1 MFSTISEWSYQLMSP
16 LMDVANATKSIPLL
30 FAFLLGIVGTLAPC
44 QLTGNI
50 SAITIYGNQS
60 LQKRNIWKHIL
71 LFILG
76 KIIAFTTLGLLVW
89 FLGKEI
95 QQILTL
101 YFPWLRK
108 LIGPLLIIMGVIL
121 SGIIKGR
128 NFFSTIFPITS
139 IRKQNEVS
147 SFFLGFFFSLAF
159 CPTMFVLFFG
169 TLIPLSLTSNYGY
182 LFPTFF
188 SIGTVLPVVVLLSII
203 SYLGLNGTLLKKSRK
218 IGKNIQRIAGVLLV
232 LIGLYDTDLYW

>member
-1 MFSTISEWSYQLMSP
+1 MSP
-16 LMDVANATKSIPLL
+16 LIDVANATKSVPLL

-50 SAITIYGNQS
+50 SAITLYGNQS
-60 LQKRNIWKHIL
+60 LQKRYAWKHIL

-108 LIGPLLIIMGVIL
+108 MMGPLLILMGLLL

-128 NFFSTIFPITS
+128 YFFSIKFIQN
-139 IRKQNEVS
+139 QNEVG
-147 SFFLGFFFSLAF
+147 SFLLGFFFSLAF

-169 TLIPLSLTSNYGY
+169 TVNPFIFIIYVRVLVSVI
-182 LFPTFF
+182 LFGRDGSPYRY
-188 SIGTVLPVVVLLSII
+188 IHVYHLLSWIKW
-203 SYLGLNGTLLKKSRK
+203 ST
-218 IGKNIQRIAGVLLV
+218 
-232 LIGLYDTDLYW
+232 T

>member
-1 MFSTISEWSYQLMSP
+1 MSP

-50 SAITIYGNQS
+50 SAITLYGNQS
-60 LQKRNIWKHIL
+60 LQKGHAWKHIL

-108 LIGPLLIIMGVIL
+108 IIGPLLILMGL
-121 SGIIKGR
+121 MLAGIIKGR
-128 NFFSTIFPITS
+128 SFFSIKF
-139 IRKQNEVS
+139 IRKQNEVG
-147 SFFLGFFFSLAF
+147 SFLLGFFFSLAF

-169 TLIPLSLTSNYGY
+169 TLIPLSFSYNYGY

-188 SIGTVLPVVVLLSII
+188 SIGTALPIVILLFII
-203 SYLGLNGTLLKKSRK
+203 SYLGLNGALLKKSRK
-218 IGKNIQRIAGVLLV
+218 IGKYIQLIAGVLLILV
-232 LIGLYDTDLYW
+232 GIYDISLYWV

>member
-50 SAITIYGNQS
+50 SAITLYGNQS
-60 LQKRNIWKHIL
+60 LQKGHAWKHLL

-108 LIGPLLIIMGVIL
+108 LIGPLLIIMGVVL
-121 SGIIKGR
+121 SGIIQGR
-128 NFFSTIFPITS
+128 NFFSTIFPITF
-139 IRKQNEVS
+139 IRKQNEIS
-147 SFFLGFFFSLAF
+147 SFLLGFFFSLAF

-188 SIGTVLPVVVLLSII
+188 SIGTALPILVLLSII

-218 IGKNIQRIAGVLLV
+218 IGKNIQRIAGVLLI
-232 LIGLYDTDLYW
+232 LIGLYDTALYW

>member
-16 LMDVANATKSIPLL
+16 LMDAANTTKSVPLL
-30 FAFLLGIVGTLAPC
+30 FSFLLGIVGTLAPY

-50 SAITIYGNQS
+50 SAITLYSTQS
-60 LQKRNIWKHIL
+60 LQKGHVWKHLL

-76 KIIAFTTLGLLVW
+76 KIMAFTILGLLVW

-108 LIGPLLIIMGVIL
+108 MMGPLLILMGL
-121 SGIIKGR
+121 MLAGIIKAR
-128 NFFSTIFPITS
+128 NFFSIKF
-139 IRKQNEVS
+139 IREQNEVG
-147 SFFLGFFFSLAF
+147 SFLLGFFFSLAF

-169 TLIPLSLTSNYGY
+169 TLIPLSLSYNYGY

-188 SIGTVLPVVVLLSII
+188 SIGTALPIVVLMSFI
-203 SYLGLNGTLLKKSRK
+203 SYLGLNGALLKKSRK
-218 IGKNIQRIAGVLLV
+218 IGNSIQRIAGFLLI
-232 LIGLYDTDLYW
+232 LIGFYDTALYW

>member
-1 MFSTISEWSYQLMSP
+1 M
-16 LMDVANATKSIPLL
+16 
-30 FAFLLGIVGTLAPC
+30 
-44 QLTGNI
+44 
-50 SAITIYGNQS
+50 
-60 LQKRNIWKHIL
+60 

-108 LIGPLLIIMGVIL
+108 IIGPLLILMGL
-121 SGIIKGR
+121 MLAGIIKGR
-128 NFFSTIFPITS
+128 SFFSIKF
-139 IRKQNEVS
+139 IRKQNEVG
-147 SFFLGFFFSLAF
+147 SFLLGFFFSLAF

-169 TLIPLSLTSNYGY
+169 TLIPLSFSSNYGY

-188 SIGTVLPVVVLLSII
+188 SIGTALPIVVL
-203 SYLGLNGTLLKKSRK
+203 NVHHLLPWIKWDFTEKEPKNRKKHSAYSRCSPY
-218 IGKNIQRIAGVLLV
+218 INRAL
-232 LIGLYDTDLYW
+232 

>member
-50 SAITIYGNQS
+50 SAITLYGNQS
-60 LQKRNIWKHIL
+60 LQKGHAWKHIL

-76 KIIAFTTLGLLVW
+76 KIIAFTTLGLFVW

-108 LIGPLLIIMGVIL
+108 IIGPLLILMGL
-121 SGIIKGR
+121 MLAGIIKGR
-128 NFFSTIFPITS
+128 NFFPIKF
-139 IRKQNEVS
+139 IRKQNEVG
-147 SFFLGFFFSLAF
+147 SFLLGFFFSLAF

-169 TLIPLSLTSNYGY
+169 TLIPLSFSYNYGY

-188 SIGTVLPVVVLLSII
+188 SIGTALPIVVLMFII
-203 SYLGLNGTLLKKSRK
+203 FYLGLNGALLKKSRK
-218 IGKNIQRIAGVLLV
+218 IGKIIQLITGVLLI
-232 LIGLYDTDLYW
+232 LIGLYDTTLYW

>member
-50 SAITIYGNQS
+50 SAITLYGNQS
-60 LQKRNIWKHIL
+60 LQKGHAWKHIL

-76 KIIAFTTLGLLVW
+76 KIIAFTTLGLFVW

-108 LIGPLLIIMGVIL
+108 IIGPLLILMGL
-121 SGIIKGR
+121 MLAGIIKGR
-128 NFFSTIFPITS
+128 NFFPIKF
-139 IRKQNEVS
+139 IRKQNEVGS
-147 SFFLGFFFSLAF
+147 CLLGFFFSLAF

-169 TLIPLSLTSNYGY
+169 TLIPLSFSYNYGY

-188 SIGTVLPVVVLLSII
+188 SIGTALPIVVLMFII
-203 SYLGLNGTLLKKSRK
+203 FYLGLNGALLKKSRK
-218 IGKNIQRIAGVLLV
+218 IGKIIQLITGVLLI
-232 LIGLYDTDLYW
+232 LIGLYDTTLYW

>member
-1 MFSTISEWSYQLMSP
+1 MSP
-16 LMDVANATKSIPLL
+16 LMDAANATKSVPLL
-30 FAFLLGIVGTLAPC
+30 FAFLLGVVGTLAPC

-50 SAITIYGNQS
+50 SAITLYGNQS
-60 LQKRNIWKHIL
+60 LQKGHAWKHVL

-76 KIIAFTTLGLLVW
+76 KIIAFTTLGLFVW

-108 LIGPLLIIMGVIL
+108 TIGPLLILMGL
-121 SGIIKGR
+121 MLAGIIKSR
-128 NFFSTIFPITS
+128 NFFSIKF
-139 IRKQNEVS
+139 IRKQNEVG
-147 SFFLGFFFSLAF
+147 SFLLGFFFSLAF

-169 TLIPLSLTSNYGY
+169 TLIPLSFSYNYGY

-188 SIGTVLPVVVLLSII
+188 SIGTALPIVILLFII
-203 SYLGLNGTLLKKSRK
+203 SYLGLNGALLKKSRK
-218 IGKNIQRIAGVLLV
+218 IGENIQLIAGILLI
-232 LIGLYDTDLYW
+232 LIGLYDISLYWV

>member
-1 MFSTISEWSYQLMSP
+1 MFSIISEWSYQLMSP
-16 LMDVANATKSIPLL
+16 LIDVANATKSVPLL

-50 SAITIYGNQS
+50 SAITLYSNQS
-60 LQKRNIWKHIL
+60 LQKGHVWKHIL

-76 KIIAFTTLGLLVW
+76 KIMAFTTLGLLVW

-108 LIGPLLIIMGVIL
+108 MMGPLLILMGL
-121 SGIIKGR
+121 MLAGIIKAR
-128 NFFSTIFPITS
+128 NFFSIKF
-139 IRKQNEVS
+139 IRKQNETG
-147 SFFLGFFFSLAF
+147 SFLLGFFFSLAF

-169 TLIPLSLTSNYGY
+169 TLIPLSFSYNYGY

-188 SIGTVLPVVVLLSII
+188 SLGTALPIVGIMFII
-203 SYLGLNGTLLKKSRK
+203 SYLGLNGTLLKKSRN
-218 IGKNIQRIAGVLLV
+218 IGKRVQQVAGVLLI
-232 LIGLYDTDLYW
+232 LIGLYDTALYW

>member
-1 MFSTISEWSYQLMSP
+1 MSP
-16 LMDVANATKSIPLL
+16 LMDAANATKSVPLL
-30 FAFLLGIVGTLAPC
+30 FSFLLGIVGTLAPC

-50 SAITIYGNQS
+50 SAITLYSNQS
-60 LQKRNIWKHIL
+60 LQKGHVWKHIL

-76 KIIAFTTLGLLVW
+76 KIMAFTTLGLLVW

-108 LIGPLLIIMGVIL
+108 MMGPLLILMGL
-121 SGIIKGR
+121 MLAGIIKAR
-128 NFFSTIFPITS
+128 NFFSIKF
-139 IRKQNEVS
+139 IRKQNETG
-147 SFFLGFFFSLAF
+147 SFLLGFFFSLAF

-169 TLIPLSLTSNYGY
+169 TLIPLSFSYNYGY

-188 SIGTVLPVVVLLSII
+188 SLGTALPIVGIMFII
-203 SYLGLNGTLLKKSRK
+203 SYLGLNGTLLKKSRN
-218 IGKNIQRIAGVLLV
+218 IGKRVQQVAGVLLI
-232 LIGLYDTDLYW
+232 LIGLYDTALYW

>member
-1 MFSTISEWSYQLMSP
+1 MFSIISEWSYQLMSP
-16 LMDVANATKSIPLL
+16 LMDAANATKSVPLL

-50 SAITIYGNQS
+50 SAITLYSNQS
-60 LQKRNIWKHIL
+60 LQKGHVWKHIL

-76 KIIAFTTLGLLVW
+76 KIMAFTTLGLLVW

-108 LIGPLLIIMGVIL
+108 IMGPLLILMGL
-121 SGIIKGR
+121 MLAGIIKAR
-128 NFFSTIFPITS
+128 NFFSIKF
-139 IRKQNEVS
+139 IRKQNETG
-147 SFFLGFFFSLAF
+147 SFLLGFFFSLAF

-169 TLIPLSLTSNYGY
+169 TLIPLSFSYNYGY

-188 SIGTVLPVVVLLSII
+188 SLGTALPIVGIMFII
-203 SYLGLNGTLLKKSRK
+203 SYLGLNGTLLKKSRN
-218 IGKNIQRIAGVLLV
+218 IGKRVQQVAGVLLI
-232 LIGLYDTDLYW
+232 LIGLYDTALYW

>member
-1 MFSTISEWSYQLMSP
+1 MSP
-16 LMDVANATKSIPLL
+16 LMNVANATKSVPLL
-30 FAFLLGIVGTLAPC
+30 FAFLLGVVGTLAPC

-50 SAITIYGNQS
+50 SAITLYGNQS
-60 LQKRNIWKHIL
+60 LQKGHAWKHIL

-108 LIGPLLIIMGVIL
+108 LIGPLLILMGL
-121 SGIIKGR
+121 MLTGIIKGR
-128 NFFSTIFPITS
+128 SFFSIKF
-139 IRKQNEVS
+139 IRKQNEVG
-147 SFFLGFFFSLAF
+147 SFLLGFFFSFAF

-169 TLIPLSLTSNYGY
+169 TLIPLSFSYNYGY

-188 SIGTVLPVVVLLSII
+188 SIGTALPIVILMFII
-203 SYLGLNGTLLKKSRK
+203 SYLGLNGALLKKSRK
-218 IGKNIQRIAGVLLV
+218 IGKTIQLITGVLLI
-232 LIGLYDTDLYW
+232 LIGFYDISLYWI

>member
-1 MFSTISEWSYQLMSP
+1 MSP
-16 LMDVANATKSIPLL
+16 LMNVANATKSIPLL

-50 SAITIYGNQS
+50 SAITLYGNQS
-60 LQKRNIWKHIL
+60 LQKGHAWKHIL

-76 KIIAFTTLGLLVW
+76 KIIAFTTLGLFVW

-108 LIGPLLIIMGVIL
+108 IIGPLLILMGL
-121 SGIIKGR
+121 MLAGIIKSR
-128 NFFSTIFPITS
+128 NFFSIKF
-139 IRKQNEVS
+139 IRKQNEVG
-147 SFFLGFFFSLAF
+147 SFLLGFFFSLAF

-169 TLIPLSLTSNYGY
+169 TLIPLSFSYNYGY

-188 SIGTVLPVVVLLSII
+188 SIGTALPIVVLMFII

-218 IGKNIQRIAGVLLV
+218 IGKNIQRIAGVLLI
-232 LIGLYDTDLYW
+232 LIGLYDTVLYW

>member
-16 LMDVANATKSIPLL
+16 LMDVANATKSVPLL
-30 FAFLLGIVGTLAPC
+30 FAFLLGVVGTLAPC
-44 QLTGNI
+44 QLTGNV
-50 SAITIYGNQS
+50 SAITLYGNQS
-60 LQKRNIWKHIL
+60 LQKGHAWKHIL

-76 KIIAFTTLGLLVW
+76 KIIAFTTLGLFVW

-108 LIGPLLIIMGVIL
+108 IIGPLLILMGL
-121 SGIIKGR
+121 MLADIIKGR
-128 NFFSTIFPITS
+128 NFFSIKF
-139 IRKQNEVS
+139 IRKQNKVG
-147 SFFLGFFFSLAF
+147 SFLLGFFFSLAF

-169 TLIPLSLTSNYGY
+169 TLIPLSFSYNYGY

-188 SIGTVLPVVVLLSII
+188 SIGTALPIVLLLFII
-203 SYLGLNGTLLKKSRK
+203 SYLGLNGALLKKSRK
-218 IGKNIQRIAGVLLV
+218 IGKTIQLIAGILLILV
-232 LIGLYDTDLYW
+232 GLYDTTLYW

>member
-16 LMDVANATKSIPLL
+16 LMNVANATKSVPLL
-30 FAFLLGIVGTLAPC
+30 FAFLLGVVGTLAPC

-50 SAITIYGNQS
+50 SAITLYGNQS
-60 LQKRNIWKHIL
+60 LQKGHAWKHIL

-76 KIIAFTTLGLLVW
+76 KIIAFTTLGLFVW

-108 LIGPLLIIMGVIL
+108 IIGPLLILMGL
-121 SGIIKGR
+121 MLAGIIKGR
-128 NFFSTIFPITS
+128 SFFSIKF
-139 IRKQNEVS
+139 IRKQNEVG
-147 SFFLGFFFSLAF
+147 SFLLGFFFSLAF

-169 TLIPLSLTSNYGY
+169 TLIPLSFSYNYGY

-188 SIGTVLPVVVLLSII
+188 SIGTALPIVILMSII
-203 SYLGLNGTLLKKSRK
+203 SYLGLNGALLKKSRK
-218 IGKNIQRIAGVLLV
+218 IGKTIQLIAGILLILV
-232 LIGLYDTDLYW
+232 GFYDISLYWI

>member
-1 MFSTISEWSYQLMSP
+1 MFSTISECSYQLLSP
-16 LMDVANATKSIPLL
+16 LMDVANATKSVPLL
-30 FAFLLGIVGTLAPC
+30 FAFLLGVVGTFAPC
-44 QLTGNI
+44 QLTGNV
-50 SAITIYGNQS
+50 SAITFYGNIF
-60 LQKRNIWKHIL
+60 LQKGRAWKHIL

-76 KIIAFTTLGLLVW
+76 KIIAFTTLGLFVW

-108 LIGPLLIIMGVIL
+108 IIGPLLILMGL
-121 SGIIKGR
+121 MLAGIIKGR
-128 NFFSTIFPITS
+128 NFFSIKFIG
-139 IRKQNEVS
+139 KQNEVG
-147 SFFLGFFFSLAF
+147 SFLLGFFFSLAF

-169 TLIPLSLTSNYGY
+169 TLIPLSFSYNYGY

-188 SIGTVLPVVVLLSII
+188 SIGTALPIVILMFII

-218 IGKNIQRIAGVLLV
+218 IGKTIQLIAGILLI
-232 LIGLYDTDLYW
+232 LIGLYDISLYWV

>member
-1 MFSTISEWSYQLMSP
+1 MFSIISEWSYQLMSP
-16 LMDVANATKSIPLL
+16 LIDVANATKSVPLL

-50 SAITIYGNQS
+50 SAITLYSNQS
-60 LQKRNIWKHIL
+60 LQKGHVWKHIL

-76 KIIAFTTLGLLVW
+76 KIMAFTTLGLLVW

-108 LIGPLLIIMGVIL
+108 MMGPLLILMGLMVA
-121 SGIIKGR
+121 GIIKAR
-128 NFFSTIFPITS
+128 NFFSIKF
-139 IRKQNEVS
+139 IRKQNETG
-147 SFFLGFFFSLAF
+147 SFLLGFFFSLAF

-169 TLIPLSLTSNYGY
+169 TLIPLSFSYNYGY

-188 SIGTVLPVVVLLSII
+188 SLGTALPIVGIMFII
-203 SYLGLNGTLLKKSRK
+203 SYLGLNGTLLKKSRN
-218 IGKNIQRIAGVLLV
+218 IGKPVQQVAGVLLI
-232 LIGLYDTDLYW
+232 LIGLYDTALYW

>member
-16 LMDVANATKSIPLL
+16 LMDAANTTKSVPLL
-30 FAFLLGIVGTLAPC
+30 FSFLLGIVGTLAPC

-50 SAITIYGNQS
+50 SAITLYSTQS
-60 LQKRNIWKHIL
+60 LQKGHVWKHLL

-76 KIIAFTTLGLLVW
+76 KIMAFTILGLLVW
-89 FLGKEI
+89 FLGKAI

-108 LIGPLLIIMGVIL
+108 MMGPLLILMGL
-121 SGIIKGR
+121 MLAGIIKAR
-128 NFFSTIFPITS
+128 NFFSIKF
-139 IRKQNEVS
+139 IREQNEVG
-147 SFFLGFFFSLAF
+147 SFLLGFFFSLAF

-169 TLIPLSLTSNYGY
+169 TLIPLSLSYNYGY

-188 SIGTVLPVVVLLSII
+188 SIGTALPIVVLMSFI
-203 SYLGLNGTLLKKSRK
+203 SYLGLNGALLKKSRK
-218 IGKNIQRIAGVLLV
+218 IGNSIQRIAGFLLI
-232 LIGLYDTDLYW
+232 LIGFYDTALYW

>member
-50 SAITIYGNQS
+50 SAITLYGNQS
-60 LQKRNIWKHIL
+60 LQKGHAWKHIL

-76 KIIAFTTLGLLVW
+76 KIIAFTTLGLFVW

-108 LIGPLLIIMGVIL
+108 IIGPLLILMGL
-121 SGIIKGR
+121 MLAGIIKSR
-128 NFFSTIFPITS
+128 NFFSIKF
-139 IRKQNEVS
+139 IRKQNEVG
-147 SFFLGFFFSLAF
+147 SFLLGFFFSLAF

-169 TLIPLSLTSNYGY
+169 TLIPLSFSYNYGY

-188 SIGTVLPVVVLLSII
+188 SIGTALPIVILLFII
-203 SYLGLNGTLLKKSRK
+203 SYLGLNGELLKKSRK
-218 IGKNIQRIAGVLLV
+218 IGKNIQSITGVLLI
-232 LIGLYDTDLYW
+232 LIGIYDTALYW

>member
-1 MFSTISEWSYQLMSP
+1 MSP

-50 SAITIYGNQS
+50 SAITLYGNQS
-60 LQKRNIWKHIL
+60 LQKGHAWKHIL

-76 KIIAFTTLGLLVW
+76 KIIAFTTLGLFVW

-108 LIGPLLIIMGVIL
+108 IIGPLLILMGL
-121 SGIIKGR
+121 MLAGIIKGR
-128 NFFSTIFPITS
+128 NFFPIKF
-139 IRKQNEVS
+139 IRKQNEVGS
-147 SFFLGFFFSLAF
+147 CLLGFFFSLAF

-169 TLIPLSLTSNYGY
+169 TLIPLSFSYNYGY

-188 SIGTVLPVVVLLSII
+188 SIGTALPIVVLMFII
-203 SYLGLNGTLLKKSRK
+203 FYLGLNGALLKKSRK
-218 IGKNIQRIAGVLLV
+218 IGKIIQLITGVLLI
-232 LIGLYDTDLYW
+232 LIGLYDTTLYW

>member
-50 SAITIYGNQS
+50 SAITLYGNQS
-60 LQKRNIWKHIL
+60 LQKGHAWKHIL

-76 KIIAFTTLGLLVW
+76 KIIAFTTLGLFVW

-108 LIGPLLIIMGVIL
+108 IIGPLLILMGL
-121 SGIIKGR
+121 MLAGIIKGR
-128 NFFSTIFPITS
+128 NFFPIKF
-139 IRKQNEVS
+139 IRKQNEVGS
-147 SFFLGFFFSLAF
+147 CLLGFFFSLAF

-169 TLIPLSLTSNYGY
+169 TLIPLSFSYNYGY

-188 SIGTVLPVVVLLSII
+188 SIGTALPIVVLMFII
-203 SYLGLNGTLLKKSRK
+203 FYLGLNGALLKKSRK
-218 IGKNIQRIAGVLLV
+218 IGKFIQLITGVLLI
-232 LIGLYDTDLYW
+232 LIGLYDTTLYW

>member
-16 LMDVANATKSIPLL
+16 LIDVANATKSVPLL

-50 SAITIYGNQS
+50 SAITLYGNQS
-60 LQKRNIWKHIL
+60 LQKGHAWKHIL

-108 LIGPLLIIMGVIL
+108 IIGPLLILMGL
-121 SGIIKGR
+121 MLAGIIKGR
-128 NFFSTIFPITS
+128 SFFSIKF
-139 IRKQNEVS
+139 IRKQNEIG
-147 SFFLGFFFSLAF
+147 SFLLGFFFSLAF

-169 TLIPLSLTSNYGY
+169 TLIPLSFSYNYGY

-188 SIGTVLPVVVLLSII
+188 SIGTALPIVILMFII
-203 SYLGLNGTLLKKSRK
+203 SYLGLNGALLKKSRK
-218 IGKNIQRIAGVLLV
+218 IGKHIQLIAGILLILV
-232 LIGLYDTDLYW
+232 GIYDISLYWV

>member
-16 LMDVANATKSIPLL
+16 LMDVANATKSVPLL
-30 FAFLLGIVGTLAPC
+30 FAFLLGVVGTLAPC

-50 SAITIYGNQS
+50 SAVTLYGNQS
-60 LQKRNIWKHIL
+60 LQKGHAWKHIL

-108 LIGPLLIIMGVIL
+108 IIGPLLILMEL
-121 SGIIKGR
+121 MLAGIIKSR
-128 NFFSTIFPITS
+128 NFFSIKF
-139 IRKQNEVS
+139 IRKQNEVG
-147 SFFLGFFFSLAF
+147 SFLLGFFFSLAF

-169 TLIPLSLTSNYGY
+169 TLIPLSFSFNYGY

-188 SIGTVLPVVVLLSII
+188 SIGTALPIVILLFII
-203 SYLGLNGTLLKKSRK
+203 SYLGLNSALLKKSRK
-218 IGKNIQRIAGVLLV
+218 IGRNIQLIAGILLILV
-232 LIGLYDTDLYW
+232 GLYDISLYWI

>member
-1 MFSTISEWSYQLMSP
+1 MSP
-16 LMDVANATKSIPLL
+16 LMDVANATKSVPLL
-30 FAFLLGIVGTLAPC
+30 FAFLLGVVGTLAPC

-50 SAITIYGNQS
+50 SAVTLYGNQS
-60 LQKRNIWKHIL
+60 LQKGHAWKHIL

-76 KIIAFTTLGLLVW
+76 KIIAFTTLGLFVW

-108 LIGPLLIIMGVIL
+108 IIGPLLILMGL
-121 SGIIKGR
+121 MLAGIIKSR
-128 NFFSTIFPITS
+128 KFFSIKF
-139 IRKQNEVS
+139 IRKQSEVG
-147 SFFLGFFFSLAF
+147 SFLLGFFFSLAF

-169 TLIPLSLTSNYGY
+169 TLIPLSFSYNYGY

-188 SIGTVLPVVVLLSII
+188 SIGTALPIVILLFII
-203 SYLGLNGTLLKKSRK
+203 SYLGLNGALLKKSRK
-218 IGKNIQRIAGVLLV
+218 IGKTIQLIAGLL
-232 LIGLYDTDLYW
+232 LILVGLYDTTLYW

>member
-1 MFSTISEWSYQLMSP
+1 MSP
-16 LMDVANATKSIPLL
+16 LMDVANATKSTPLL

-50 SAITIYGNQS
+50 SAIALYGNQS
-60 LQKRNIWKHIL
+60 LQKGHAWKHIL

-76 KIIAFTTLGLLVW
+76 KVIAFTTLGLLVW
-89 FLGKEI
+89 TLGKEI
-95 QQILTL
+95 QQMLTL

-108 LIGPLLIIMGVIL
+108 MIGPLLIVIGFIL
-121 SGIIKGR
+121 TDFIKGP
-128 NFFSTIFPITS
+128 NILASIFPINV

-147 SFFLGFFFSLAF
+147 SFLLGFFFSLAF

-169 TLIPLSLTSNYGY
+169 TLIPLSLSYDYGY

-188 SIGTVLPVVVLLSII
+188 SIGTALPIVVLMFII
-203 SYLGLNGTLLKKSRK
+203 SYLGLNGALLKKSRK
-218 IGKNIQRIAGVLLV
+218 IGKSIQRIAGVLLI
-232 LIGLYDTDLYW
+232 LIGLYDTALYW

>member
-1 MFSTISEWSYQLMSP
+1 MKVSL
-16 LMDVANATKSIPLL
+16 
-30 FAFLLGIVGTLAPC
+30 
-44 QLTGNI
+44 
-50 SAITIYGNQS
+50 YGNQS
-60 LQKRNIWKHIL
+60 LQKGHAWKHIL

-108 LIGPLLIIMGVIL
+108 IIGPLLILMGL
-121 SGIIKGR
+121 MLAGIIKSR
-128 NFFSTIFPITS
+128 NFFSIKF
-139 IRKQNEVS
+139 IRKQNEVG
-147 SFFLGFFFSLAF
+147 SFLLGFFFSLAF

-169 TLIPLSLTSNYGY
+169 TLIPLSFSYNYGY

-188 SIGTVLPVVVLLSII
+188 SIGTALPIVILLFII
-203 SYLGLNGTLLKKSRK
+203 SYLGLNGALLKKSRK
-218 IGKNIQRIAGVLLV
+218 IGKNIQLIAGILLI
-232 LIGLYDTDLYW
+232 LFGLYDTTLYW

>member
-1 MFSTISEWSYQLMSP
+1 MSP
-16 LMDVANATKSIPLL
+16 LMDAANTTKSVPLL
-30 FAFLLGIVGTLAPC
+30 FSFLLGIVGTLAPC

-50 SAITIYGNQS
+50 SAITLYSTQS
-60 LQKRNIWKHIL
+60 LQKGHVWKHLL

-76 KIIAFTTLGLLVW
+76 KIMAFTILGLLVW

-108 LIGPLLIIMGVIL
+108 MMGPLLILMGL
-121 SGIIKGR
+121 MLAGIIKAR
-128 NFFSTIFPITS
+128 NFFSIKFM
-139 IRKQNEVS
+139 REQNEVG
-147 SFFLGFFFSLAF
+147 SFLLGFFFSLAF

-169 TLIPLSLTSNYGY
+169 TLIPLSLSYNYGY

-188 SIGTVLPVVVLLSII
+188 SIGTALPIVVLMSFI
-203 SYLGLNGTLLKKSRK
+203 SYLGLNGALLKKSRK
-218 IGKNIQRIAGVLLV
+218 IGNSIQRIAGFLLI
-232 LIGLYDTDLYW
+232 LIGFYDTALYW

>member
-50 SAITIYGNQS
+50 SAITLYGNQS
-60 LQKRNIWKHIL
+60 LQKGHAWKHIL

-76 KIIAFTTLGLLVW
+76 KIIAFTTLGLFVW

-108 LIGPLLIIMGVIL
+108 IIGPLLILMGL
-121 SGIIKGR
+121 MLAGIIKGR
-128 NFFSTIFPITS
+128 NFFPIKF
-139 IRKQNEVS
+139 IRKQNEVGS
-147 SFFLGFFFSLAF
+147 CLLGFFFSLAF

-169 TLIPLSLTSNYGY
+169 TLIPLSFSYNYGY

-188 SIGTVLPVVVLLSII
+188 SIGTALPIVVLIFII
-203 SYLGLNGTLLKKSRK
+203 FYLGLNGALLKKSRK
-218 IGKNIQRIAGVLLV
+218 IGKIIQLITGVLLI
-232 LIGLYDTDLYW
+232 LIGLYDTTFYW